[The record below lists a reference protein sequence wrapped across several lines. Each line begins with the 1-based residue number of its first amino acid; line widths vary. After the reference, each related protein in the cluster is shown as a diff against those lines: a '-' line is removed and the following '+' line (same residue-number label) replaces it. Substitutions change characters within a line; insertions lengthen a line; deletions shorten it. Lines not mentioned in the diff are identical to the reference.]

1 MVPLCTLLFELS
13 TTYAVYSELL
23 FYQGPED
30 VQFYP
35 RPFIDVYNF
44 TIFWVQWTINSLQW
58 DWTRR
63 QKQRAVNDEYTQEP
77 LLV

>member
-35 RPFIDVYNF
+35 KPFIDVYNL
-44 TIFWVQWTINSLQW
+44 TIFSESSEPSTVSSET
-58 DWTRR
+58 
-63 QKQRAVNDEYTQEP
+63 EQEDRNKGQ
-77 LLV
+77 LMMSTHRNLY

>member
-44 TIFWVQWTINSLQW
+44 TIF
-58 DWTRR
+58 
-63 QKQRAVNDEYTQEP
+63 
-77 LLV
+77 